1 LSAGADPC
9 VEDENGFEEFWSAY
23 PTDPLMSK
31 KKAKAEWE
39 RLNVSDRAAATA
51 AVPRFREMCS
61 RLVNYRPV
69 HAWRFLAERRFD
81 GFAAPP
87 PVDAQKIAEAKDRA
101 DRLLRRGKYA
111 ERYE

>member
-1 LSAGADPC
+1 LSAGVD
-9 VEDENGFEEFWSAY
+9 VDDSFEEFWKAY

-31 KKAKAEWE
+31 KKARAEWE
-39 RLNVSDRAAATA
+39 RLNAADRASAIKT
-51 AVPRFREMCS
+51 VPAFRELCAS
-61 RLVNYRPV
+61 RVNYRPV

-81 GFAAPP
+81 GFMQPP
-87 PVDAQKIAEAKDRA
+87 PIDAQKIAEARDRA